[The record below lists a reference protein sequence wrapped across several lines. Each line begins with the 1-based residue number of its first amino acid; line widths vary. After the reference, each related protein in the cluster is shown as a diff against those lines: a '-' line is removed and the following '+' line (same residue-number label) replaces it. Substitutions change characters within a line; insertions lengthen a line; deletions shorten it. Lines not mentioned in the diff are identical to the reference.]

1 MTLIQTLQKGDNMK
15 MSDELKGKEVVD
27 NSGNRI
33 GEISDVKR
41 NPESDKVESL
51 VITEGGD
58 ATKMGLGDKKVVSYT
73 NVDEVGDKVV
83 LRGSLSR

>member
-58 ATKMGLGDKKVVSYT
+58 TTKMGLGDKKVVSYT
-73 NVDEVGDKVV
+73 NVDEIGDKVV

>member
-1 MTLIQTLQKGDNMK
+1 MTLIQTVPKGDNMK
-15 MSDELKGKEVVD
+15 ISDELKGKEVVD

-33 GEISDVKR
+33 GKISDVKR
-41 NPESDKVESL
+41 DPESNKVESL

-73 NVDEVGDKVV
+73 NVDSVGDKIV

>member
-1 MTLIQTLQKGDNMK
+1 MK

-27 NSGNRI
+27 DAGNKN

-41 NPESDKVESL
+41 NPESNKVESL
-51 VITEGGD
+51 VITEGD
-58 ATKMGLGDKKVVSYT
+58 PSAKMGLGDKKIVSFT
-73 NVDEVGDKVV
+73 NVDSVGDKVV

>member
-1 MTLIQTLQKGDNMK
+1 MQKGDNMK

-27 NSGNRI
+27 DGGNKI
-33 GEISDVKR
+33 GKISDVKR
-41 NPESDKVESL
+41 NPESNKVESL

-58 ATKMGLGDKKVVSYT
+58 AAKIGLGDKKVVSYT

>member
-1 MTLIQTLQKGDNMK
+1 MK

-58 ATKMGLGDKKVVSYT
+58 AAKMGLGDKKVVSYT
-73 NVDEVGDKVV
+73 NVDEVGDKIV